1 MGWLS
6 RLRKHLRNERKLS
19 LQQRFP
25 EYRIGRA
32 SYGDLTVRS
41 WKEGAALEIGAFCSL
56 AAGVKIFLGGE
67 HRTDWVTTFP
77 FPKLWPEVAGQI
89 SGHPRTRGDVRIGND
104 VWIGTEAVITSG
116 VTIGDGA
123 VIGLRAVVTRDVP
136 PYTIVAGNPAR
147 PVRLRFPDEQ
157 AARLQEIAWWNWED
171 ERIRRY
177 MPLLLADDIVAFIA
191 ACDLEAAGGPAYG
204 SADE

>member
-1 MGWLS
+1 MGWLN
-6 RLRKHLRNERKLS
+6 RLRKRLRGRHKPGLPE
-19 LQQRFP
+19 RFP
-25 EYRIGRA
+25 EYRIGRE

-41 WKEGAALEIGAFCSL
+41 WREGATLEIGAFCSL
-56 AAGVKIFLGGE
+56 AAGVKVFLGGE

-77 FPKLWPEVAGQI
+77 FPKLWPQVAGKI
-89 SGHPRTRGDVRIGND
+89 PGHPRTRGDVRIGND

-116 VTIGDGA
+116 VVIGDGA

-147 PVRLRFPDEQ
+147 PIRQRFTEAQ
-157 AARLQEIAWWNWED
+157 VARLLEIAWWNWPD

-177 MPLLLADDIVAFIA
+177 MPLLLADDMDAFIA
-191 ACDLEAAGGPAYG
+191 ACDLEASGEAIYG
-204 SADE
+204 AADA

>member
-1 MGWLS
+1 MCWLS
-6 RLRKHLRNERKLS
+6 RLRKYLRGERKLS

-41 WKEGAALEIGAFCSL
+41 WKEGATLEIGAFCSL

-77 FPKLWPEVAGQI
+77 FPKLWPEVAGHI
-89 SGHPRTRGDVRIGND
+89 PGHPRTRGDVRIGND
-104 VWIGTEAVITSG
+104 VWIGADAVIISG

-123 VIGLRAVVTRDVP
+123 VVGLRAVVTRDVP
-136 PYTIVAGNPAR
+136 PYTIVAGNPAQ
-147 PVRLRFPDEQ
+147 PIRLRFSEAQ
-157 AARLQEIAWWNWED
+157 VARLLEIAWWNWND
-171 ERIRRY
+171 DRIRRY
-177 MPLLLADDIVAFIA
+177 MPLLLADNMDAFIA
-191 ACDLEAAGGPAYG
+191 TCGREAAGGQ
-204 SADE
+204 ADGTSGA